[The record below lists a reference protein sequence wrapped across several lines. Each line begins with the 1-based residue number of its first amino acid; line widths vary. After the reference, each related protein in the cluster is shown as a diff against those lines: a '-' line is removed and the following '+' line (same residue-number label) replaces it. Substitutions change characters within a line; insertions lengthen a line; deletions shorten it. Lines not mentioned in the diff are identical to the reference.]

1 MKKITNVVAR
11 EILDSRG
18 NPTIEVDVHVE
29 GGVVG
34 RAAVPSGASTGSRE
48 ALELR
53 DGDKSRFLG
62 KGVLR
67 AVRNVGEVV
76 LPAVRGMD
84 AADQAALDKKLCEV
98 DGTANKGKLGA
109 NAILGVSMAA
119 ARATANAAGVSL
131 HRHLARLA
139 SGPGTLLPVPM
150 FNILNGGAHADNSI
164 DFQEFMVAPV
174 GAPCRGERL
183 AKYNQLMRIEEEL
196 GADSRYAGAD
206 YRKAGGLQYA

>member
-18 NPTIEVDVHVE
+18 KDPREDRCVNLGGRGARLARREEEEYSTYCDDEQRSQPGWIGRPNSHRYLRAGPNPTIEVDVHVE
-29 GGVVG
+29 GGAVG

-67 AVRNVGEVV
+67 AVKNVGEVI

-98 DGTANKGKLGA
+98 DGTPNKDK
-109 NAILGVSMAA
+109 
-119 ARATANAAGVSL
+119 
-131 HRHLARLA
+131 
-139 SGPGTLLPVPM
+139 
-150 FNILNGGAHADNSI
+150 
-164 DFQEFMVAPV
+164 
-174 GAPCRGERL
+174 
-183 AKYNQLMRIEEEL
+183 L
-196 GADSRYAGAD
+196 GADSRYAGVA
-206 YRKAGGLQYA
+206 YRKAGGLRHV